1 MIKKIFLGLIL
12 AALVITGV
20 VAARKNAQPK
30 PVRWD
35 MINVNQTI
43 QGDAHLIRGP
53 LGTVLIDAGHP
64 REYDISLLPFLIKE
78 SVKHIDAIVMTHPHI
93 DHYGGLIK
101 LIANKNISVGKIYLT
116 EPSEE
121 LAKKEFGWGVDPA
134 HLSEIKNNARLR
146 NIPVTPVQNFQSFD
160 FGSGYKLT
168 KLHSPTEET
177 LKVLKLNAD
186 INDLSL
192 IAMLTNGKVKALL
205 TGDLNT
211 PYSNHL
217 AENNPPDL
225 FQADILKFPHHGMEG
240 FATDAF
246 IKNTKAKHF
255 MTPMPKGYL
264 QNPRADRFFKLARE
278 MGAAT
283 HINGTQGHISVLFT
297 EDSFT
302 IQYQRP

>member
-1 MIKKIFLGLIL
+1 MT
-12 AALVITGV
+12 AV

-43 QGDAHLIRGP
+43 QGDDHLIRGP

-78 SVKHIDAIVMTHPHI
+78 SVKHIDAIVITHPHI

-101 LIANKNISVGKIYLT
+101 LIANKDISVGKIYLT

-121 LAKKEFGWGVDPA
+121 LAKIEFGWGVDPA
-134 HLSEIKNNARLR
+134 HLTNIKDNAALR
-146 NIPVTPVQNFQSFD
+146 NIPIVPVQDFQNFD
-160 FGSGYKLT
+160 FGSGYQLK
-168 KLHSPTEET
+168 KLHSPTEEILRT
-177 LKVLKLNAD
+177 NNLRAD

-192 IAMLTNGKVKALL
+192 IAILTNGKVKALL

-217 AENNPPDL
+217 LETSASNL
-225 FQADILKFPHHGMEG
+225 YQADILKFPHHGMEG